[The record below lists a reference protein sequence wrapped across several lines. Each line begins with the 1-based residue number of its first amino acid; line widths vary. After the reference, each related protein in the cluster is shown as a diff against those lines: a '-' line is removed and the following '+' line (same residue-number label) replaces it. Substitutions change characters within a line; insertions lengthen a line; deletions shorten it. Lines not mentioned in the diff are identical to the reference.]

1 MWIESSRKT
10 DDDTVMT
17 IAVAVAVAEALLS
30 YS

>member
-17 IAVAVAVAEALLS
+17 IAVAVAEALLS